1 MLQASN
7 AGPFRGRSIPLLL
20 RADFR
25 SRTLAATE
33 EVNALIAGRETKHE
47 ANEGVLVYL
56 GNMRGAVAEALLGLD
71 ARDVDMF
78 RVLMFFDLQLAQEAE
93 LVLLQNEHIR
103 ELICMVARQRDRIL
117 EIYGKHVEEIAA
129 VLESN
134 PGAWNAADTIAEL
147 SRRQQAHFGRWLD
160 RWARRIHDSEE
171 P

>member
-1 MLQASN
+1 MSPQRENHDGENPDQHDHQDNNVPSNCRQPPAENGNGGGRDSIASTV
-7 AGPFRGRSIPLLL
+7 AFL

-25 SRTLAATE
+25 SRALAATE
-33 EVNALIAGRETKHE
+33 EVNTLIAGRETKHE

-103 ELICMVARQRDRIL
+103 ADLHGGEAARPD
-117 EIYGKHVEEIAA
+117 
-129 VLESN
+129 
-134 PGAWNAADTIAEL
+134 P
-147 SRRQQAHFGRWLD
+147 
-160 RWARRIHDSEE
+160 
-171 P
+171 